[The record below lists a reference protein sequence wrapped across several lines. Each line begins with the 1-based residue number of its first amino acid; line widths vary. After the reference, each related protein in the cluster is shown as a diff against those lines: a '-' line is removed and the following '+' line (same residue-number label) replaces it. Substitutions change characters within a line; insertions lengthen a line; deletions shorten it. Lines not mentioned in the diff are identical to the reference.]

1 MSQESRQHNNFII
14 NGTCQ
19 NLSQEYIYQNITTF
33 SWGIHYFLYATL
45 IICLQPKHKTLFDK
59 RQKNISSNQNIKN
72 CFWHLTILTTNYTR
86 SVDHKKEKKR
96 ESNLTSFYFVS
107 FHILPFPSTSWNFAA
122 LDILPFPLVPIA
134 IPPPFLSPATPAT
147 LLLGYKVK
155 TIVKLMYDTTKTKI
169 I

>member
-59 RQKNISSNQNIKN
+59 RQTNISSNQNIKN

-86 SVDHKKEKKR
+86 SVDQKK
-96 ESNLTSFYFVS
+96 SNLASFYFVG
-107 FHILPFPSTSWNFAA
+107 FHILPFPSTSWNFTA
-122 LDILPFPLVPIA
+122 LDILPFPLVPTA
-134 IPPPFLSPATPAT
+134 IPPPFLSPATLAT

-155 TIVKLMYDTTKTKI
+155 TTIKLMYDTIKTKI